1 MKRYVS
7 LFGVIVATAG
17 LAVVGTLAGAY
28 LADRT
33 ATRQQDPTAA
43 VTGSTGRP
51 STGSG
56 NADPGHSASPGRSV
70 SPGPSAS
77 PSQAQPA
84 PRTYRLDRP
93 IYEQASLSVTLVS
106 AETSGGKLRLN
117 ISYRNDSRLAWPVS
131 CPAVDVDLVSSHLT
145 LSDGRTVRP
154 ERTWCATTR
163 AGQSFNIGPG
173 EQINSWAVYPV
184 VPEAASSFELSWY
197 DFPTLDVRLR

>member
-1 MKRYVS
+1 MKRYVG
-7 LFGVIVATAG
+7 LFGVIVAAAG
-17 LAVVGTLAGAY
+17 LAVIGTLGGAY

-33 ATRQQDPTAA
+33 ATRQSDPTAA

-56 NADPGHSASPGRSV
+56 NVDPGRSA

-93 IYEQASLSVTLVS
+93 IHEQASLNVTLVS

-117 ISYRNDSRLAWPVS
+117 IRYRNDSRVAWPVS
-131 CPAVDVDLVSSHLT
+131 CPTVDVDLVSSHLT

-163 AGQSFNIGPG
+163 AGQSFSIGPG
-173 EQINSWAVYPV
+173 EQIDSWAVYPV
-184 VPEAASSFELSWY
+184 APEAASSFELTWY
-197 DFPTLDVRLR
+197 DFPTLDVRLG